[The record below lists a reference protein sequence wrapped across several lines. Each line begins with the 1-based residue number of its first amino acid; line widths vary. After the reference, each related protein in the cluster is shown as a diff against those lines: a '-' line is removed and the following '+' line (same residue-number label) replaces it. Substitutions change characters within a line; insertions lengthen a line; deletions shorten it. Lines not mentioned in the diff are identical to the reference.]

1 MFLSSLLKLCQIIC
15 HESSKSD
22 QRLPISVFLPASR
35 RPSSLCHVFINGLS
49 SGSPLPF
56 NSVQVEVL
64 SEWHRYGGRG
74 YDTCS
79 LLHPSLTFSR
89 FSVCVC
95 VSWLYDVGG
104 PVASLTRD
112 VTNGP
117 ELHWASELSFRS
129 SSRTPVRGLYL
140 CITSWLKGRRWWWA
154 SGGMLGSLASG
165 RLAHDQSALGATVG
179 GGERAVSWRSEVNS
193 WLSTADFGQHESAEA
208 AGKNMLVTCLQETQK
223 NHVALYHR
231 TLRYCLFSTSH
242 EKWVMTFASLTCFL
256 RGFFFFFFLQ
266 TS

>member
-95 VSWLYDVGG
+95 VCVCRDYMTLVALLHPWLGMLLMDQSSTEPPSCPFAPATGHPSG
-104 PVASLTRD
+104 ACICASLHDSRAGGD
-112 VTNGP
+112 DGP
-117 ELHWASELSFRS
+117 LAVCLAAWQVVGWHMIKVLWEQLLGGGREQC
-129 SSRTPVRGLYL
+129 PE
-140 CITSWLKGRRWWWA
+140 GRR
-154 SGGMLGSLASG
+154 
-165 RLAHDQSALGATVG
+165 
-179 GGERAVSWRSEVNS
+179 
-193 WLSTADFGQHESAEA
+193 
-208 AGKNMLVTCLQETQK
+208 
-223 NHVALYHR
+223 
-231 TLRYCLFSTSH
+231 
-242 EKWVMTFASLTCFL
+242 
-256 RGFFFFFFLQ
+256 
-266 TS
+266 